1 MKTLLV
7 SFLILVHALSA
18 FAKDSE
24 VWVYF
29 GTYTRGKESEGIYVS
44 KLNLETGSISKPT
57 LAAEGDN
64 PSFVTILPEGRRL
77 VAVEETNDYGGQSSG
92 SLASYLIDKS
102 NGKLQLISR
111 VPTKGGAPCHISA
124 DPSGKHVFF
133 ANYVGGS
140 IGSASV
146 SNDGALELTSFVQH
160 RGSSVLPRQKS
171 PHAHSIDLDPSG
183 KFIVCADL
191 GLDKLMTYKYDSSN
205 GKLTANDFPFA
216 KVEPGN
222 GPRHFAFSHDGKY
235 GYTNNEVTSSVT
247 AFSFDASSGKMV
259 ELQTLSTI
267 PKEWAKKRNST
278 AELLMHPNGKF
289 LDCSNRGHDSI
300 AVYGLDPATGK
311 MSLVEVQVLG
321 VKTPRGFGID
331 PSGRYL
337 IAGGHTSN
345 DVRVFRVNAKSGELS
360 PAGEPVS
367 VPCPVCVQFLVPS
380 EGTYK
385 SIFDGASMKGW
396 EGDED
401 WFRVEAGAIVAGSL
415 KKRIP
420 KNQFL
425 VTERSYGD
433 FEMKFKAKL
442 IGQGN
447 NAGVQF
453 WSERIH
459 NHHEMI
465 GFQCDIGTM
474 GKASIWGALYDES
487 RRRKFL
493 KEVPLP
499 TQRVTDTDGWNQFRI
514 RAEGNVIS
522 IWVNG
527 ALATKYYENGKKSD
541 IPRNG
546 RFGLQIHSGA
556 PAEAWYKDIEV
567 LEL

>member
-7 SFLILVHALSA
+7 SFLVLVHALSA
-18 FAKDSE
+18 LAKDSE

-29 GTYTRGKESEGIYVS
+29 GTYTREKDSEGIYVS
-44 KLNLETGSISKPT
+44 KLNLDTGSLSKPT

-64 PSFVTILPEGRRL
+64 PSFLTILPDSRRL
-77 VAVEETNDYGGQSSG
+77 VAVEETNDYEGKSSG
-92 SLASYLIDKS
+92 SLASYIIDQS
-102 NGKLQLISR
+102 NGSLRLINR
-111 VPTKGGAPCHISA
+111 VPTDGGAPCHISA
-124 DPSGKHVFF
+124 DPSGRYVFF

-146 SNDGALELTSFVQH
+146 SADGVLGLSSFSQH

-191 GLDKLMTYKYDSSN
+191 GLDKLMIYKYDSSN
-205 GKLTANDFPFA
+205 GKLAANDFAFA
-216 KVEPGN
+216 KVKLGN
-222 GPRHFAFSHDGKY
+222 GPRHFVFSNDGKY
-235 GYTNNEVTSSVT
+235 GFTNNEITSSVA
-247 AFSFDASSGKMV
+247 AFSFDSLSGKIR

-267 PKEWAKKRNST
+267 PGEWAKKRNST
-278 AELLMHPNGKF
+278 AELLMHPSGRF
-289 LDCSNRGHDSI
+289 LYCSNRGHDSI
-300 AVYGLDPATGK
+300 AAYALDPVTGE

-337 IAGGHTSN
+337 IAGGQNSN
-345 DVRVFRVNAKSGELS
+345 DVRVFRINAKSGELS
-360 PAGEPVS
+360 PVGPPVS

-380 EGTYK
+380 GGEFK
-385 SIFDGASMKGW
+385 SIFDGKSMKGW
-396 EGDED
+396 KGSD
-401 WFRVEAGAIVAGSL
+401 WFRVEDGAIVAGSL
-415 KKRIP
+415 KKNVP

-425 VTERSYGD
+425 VTEKSYGD
-433 FEMKFKAKL
+433 FDMKFKAKL
-442 IGQGN
+442 VGQGK

-453 WSERIH
+453 WSERIP
-459 NHHEMI
+459 NHHEMK

-474 GKASIWGALYDES
+474 GKVSIWGALYDES
-487 RRRKFL
+487 RRGKFL
-493 KEVPLP
+493 DEVPLP
-499 TQRVTDTDGWNQFRI
+499 TQKLTDINGWNQFRI
-514 RAEGNVIS
+514 RAEGNVIT

-527 ALATKYYENGKKSD
+527 ALATKYYENGKESD

-546 RFGLQIHSGA
+546 RFGLQIHSGP